1 MNLWKRFLKFIF
13 FIHHFLELSLHIVK
27 FFFLVFKVFGFE
39 EQVWG
44 VEGFKLRVQLHDG
57 PFSKVDFLIDIM
69 LVFQFFLN
77 TEFLFVDFIYFLFF
91 FDFLLFDDLFHFFQL
106 KLFKQGLSQ
115 ENIIDNL
122 LVFLLD
128 FFILFVGIGNDF
140 GVFFFLFNFAD
151 SIA

>member
-1 MNLWKRFLKFIF
+1 
-13 FIHHFLELSLHIVK
+13 
-27 FFFLVFKVFGFE
+27 VFGFE